1 MTSAMHGKNPLPY
14 ERTCQRCEA
23 TEAHDPD
30 DYAQIIPAAGWYAE
44 FRDDENDGVFID
56 PLVAWAL
63 THIGNV
69 VGLVAG
75 GSMVADCT
83 DAANFLRY
91 VHELDLDLDRGR
103 GDEDSPS
110 AGLSET

>member
-1 MTSAMHGKNPLPY
+1 MNSTVIDRQS
-14 ERTCQRCEA
+14 
-23 TEAHDPD
+23 HDPD

-44 FRDDENDGVFID
+44 FRDDENGGVFID

-75 GSMVADCT
+75 GSMVGDCT

-91 VHELDLDLDRGR
+91 VHERDLDRGR
-103 GDEDSPS
+103 DPKEQSK
-110 AGLSET
+110 